1 MRAAATPKSQA
12 RPAGLEAAQ
21 VVGKALAL
29 VALGLVDALG
39 AWFAARFYLDGALWP
54 AVAVVVGL
62 IGTTWVYTSGRMYP
76 LRYIWPG
83 LVFFALLVVYP
94 IGYTVV
100 VAFTNYGTGHMLPKS
115 QVIRQFEQALY
126 TPEGA
131 GRFAFTAFE
140 TPSGELRLVAQAG
153 PGQWLVL
160 EKGQVRPGDVERD
173 RLVDVDGDGRIDRM
187 GDLEALNVAQLARWL
202 SQLQSARFEWGDR
215 VLRVASLRELEEA
228 RHAYRYDATS
238 DSLTDLRTG
247 KVYRPVKGYF
257 TDEEG
262 HRLEP
267 GFVAPVGLENFVRLF
282 TDPAVSR
289 PFLRVFVWT
298 FVWAGL
304 TVAIQFVAGLGL
316 ALLLNDP
323 YLKLRHFYRSLLI
336 LPYAV
341 PAFISALIW
350 VGLLNTEVG
359 VVNDILQG
367 LFGIGR
373 IPWLQDPFWARVA
386 LFLVNL
392 WLGYPY
398 MMIVTLGALQSIPSE
413 LYEAAL
419 VDGARPWDVVRTVTL
434 PLLMIAVSPLLV
446 GSFAFNFNNFNVIF
460 LVTGGGPPMAGAQTP
475 AGHTDILISYTYRLA
490 FQGGQGTQFGFAA
503 AISMVIFVIVAVL
516 SAINFRMTGVFER
529 VSENV

>member
-1 MRAAATPKSQA
+1 MRAGATYAGRAERA
-12 RPAGLEAAQ
+12 RRGLPGVAGK
-21 VVGKALAL
+21 VLAL
-29 VALGLVDALG
+29 VMLGFLNALG
-39 AWFAARFYLDGALWP
+39 AWIAARFYLDGAWWP
-54 AVAVVVGL
+54 ALALVVGL
-62 IGTTWVYTSGRMYP
+62 IGTTWVYTGGRMYP

-83 LVFFALLVVYP
+83 FAFFALLVVYP

-100 VAFTNYGTGHMLPKS
+100 VAFTNFGTGHMLPKS
-115 QVIRQFEQALY
+115 QVVRQFEEALY
-126 TPEGA
+126 NPDGS
-131 GRFAFTAFE
+131 GRFPFTAFE
-140 TPSGELRLVAQAG
+140 TPSGELKLVLDLG
-153 PGQWLVL
+153 PGQWLIL
-160 EKGQVRPGDVERD
+160 ENGEARPADPERD
-173 RLVDVDGDGRIDRM
+173 RLADTDGDGRVDRL
-187 GDLEALNVAQLARWL
+187 GDLEALAVSQLARRL
-202 SQLQSARFEWGDR
+202 SQLQSARFEWGDG
-215 VLRVASLRELEEA
+215 VLRMASLREFEEA
-228 RHAYRYDATS
+228 RHAYRYDAAS
-238 DSLTDLRTG
+238 DTLTDLRTQT
-247 KVYRPVKGYF
+247 VYRPVGGYF
-257 TDEEG
+257 TDG
-262 HRLEP
+262 AGNRLEP

-282 TDPAVSR
+282 TDPAVSG
-289 PFLRVFVWT
+289 PFARVFVWT

-304 TVAIQFVAGLGL
+304 TVVIQFVAGLGL

-323 YLKLRHFYRSLLI
+323 YLRLRHFYRSVLI
-336 LPYAV
+336 LPYAI
-341 PAFISALIW
+341 PAFISALMW

-359 VVNDILQG
+359 VINDILHS

-373 IPWLQDPFWARVA
+373 IPWLQNPFWARAA

-419 VDGARPWDVVRTVTL
+419 VDGARPWDVIRTITL

-503 AISMVIFVIVAVL
+503 AISMVIFIIVAIL